1 MMKFA
6 LLILKNVRRNI
17 VLSALT
23 SLGTIVLVL
32 VITLV
37 WSVLAFLDRATAE
50 KQRDL
55 KATVTERWQIPS
67 QMPYTYASTLET
79 GAARDPEDV
88 RPLDSM
94 TWSFYGGTL
103 DIKNRTLENTVF
115 AFGLEPKKL
124 RTMMDDLDNLPADQ
138 AAELD
143 KAVERLEQNRQG
155 LIVGRERLALLGK
168 QVGDRIKL
176 FGINYRG
183 IDLELE
189 IVGVFPPGRYDKSA
203 AIHRDYLLSSLDM
216 WPRTH
221 NGQKHPLAER
231 CLNLVWLRV
240 PDTTAFAEVV
250 SQVESSPY
258 YSNPS
263 VKCETAA
270 SGIAAFLDAYRDL
283 LWGMRWLLVPAA
295 LVSLALVIANAISI
309 SVRQRRME
317 LAVMKVLGF
326 RPLQILVLVLG
337 ESLLLG
343 VTAGFVSSATTWYLV
358 NNVFGGIPFPIAF
371 FPTFMIS
378 DDALWWGPT
387 IGGLAALAGSLSPAW
402 SACSVKVSE
411 VFAKVA

>member
-1 MMKFA
+1 MKFL
-6 LLILKNVRRNI
+6 LLILKNVRRNL
-17 VLSALT
+17 VLSTLTALST
-23 SLGTIVLVL
+23 TVL
-32 VITLV
+32 VIVVTLV
-37 WSVLAFLDRATAE
+37 WSVLAFLASATSE
-50 KQRDL
+50 KQQNL
-55 KATVTERWQIPS
+55 KAIVTERWQIPS
-67 QMPYTYASTLET
+67 QMPYSYAASLCD
-79 GAARDPEDV
+79 GAAREPQDV

-103 DIKNRTLENTVF
+103 DIKNRTLSNTAF
-115 AFGLEPKKL
+115 AFALEPSKL
-124 RTMMDDLDNLPADQ
+124 LTMMDDLDNLPADQ
-138 AAELD
+138 TADLQ
-143 KAVERLEQNRQG
+143 KATERLKENRQG
-155 LIVGRERLALLGK
+155 LILGKERLALLEK
-168 QVGDRIKL
+168 RVGDRIKL

-183 IDLELE
+183 IDLEFE

-203 AIHRDYLLSSLDM
+203 AMNREYLISALDQ

-221 NGQKHPLAER
+221 NGQKHPLAEK

-240 PDTTAFAEVV
+240 PDTLAF
-250 SQVESSPY
+250 SQVASQIENAPY

-263 VKCETAA
+263 VKCETAS

-326 RPLQILVLVLG
+326 RPLQILILVLG

-343 VTAGFVSSATTWYLV
+343 VTAGFISSSLTWYFV
-358 NNVFGGIPFPIAF
+358 NQIYGGIPFPISF
-371 FPTFMIS
+371 FPKFMVS

-387 IGGLAALAGSLSPAW
+387 VGGLSALAGSISPAW